1 MLEPVLPNDCECSE
15 VFFVCFVFYFVFL
28 LTAALMSKQQEFKVF
43 YFLLVLFEAYGDD
56 LGNFSQRDSLK
67 ERHFASSD
75 TCMILDNP

>member
-1 MLEPVLPNDCECSE
+1 
-15 VFFVCFVFYFVFL
+15 
-28 LTAALMSKQQEFKVF
+28 MSKQQEFKVF

-67 ERHFASSD
+67 GRHFASSD